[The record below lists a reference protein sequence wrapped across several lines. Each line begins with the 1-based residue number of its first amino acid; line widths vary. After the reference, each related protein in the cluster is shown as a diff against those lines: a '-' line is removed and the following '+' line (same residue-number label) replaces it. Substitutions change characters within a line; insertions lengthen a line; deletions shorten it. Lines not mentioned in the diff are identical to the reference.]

1 MREGAEFLLR
11 YQCVLRNQKW
21 MEMVYFS
28 FFYKE
33 RIVSVNNCFPKRLLV
48 NRMTFHSS
56 ISIIYIL

>member
-1 MREGAEFLLR
+1 MCLKKPEVDGNGILL
-11 YQCVLRNQKW
+11 
-21 MEMVYFS
+21 